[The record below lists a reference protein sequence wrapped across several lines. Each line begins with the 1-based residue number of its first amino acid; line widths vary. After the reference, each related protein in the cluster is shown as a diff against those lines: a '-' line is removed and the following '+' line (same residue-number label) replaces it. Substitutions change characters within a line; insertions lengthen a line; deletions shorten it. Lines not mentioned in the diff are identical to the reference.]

1 MTNKPIRLS
10 HSASTRYSDCARS
23 YKYHYID
30 NLRQDVQSSA
40 LLFGTS
46 IDKAGEHYT
55 LTRNFE
61 ESIDLFNRTWQTQNI
76 NGTDEDLRFL
86 LNFTYSDKD
95 LDTELLKA
103 EDWHVLSD
111 HFNIEPD
118 QVEDA
123 LKETIYNKSSD
134 GYAQLSDTNKGLF
147 NYANWLCLK
156 RKGYLMLKE
165 FKSIVD
171 ENVEEVLGTQVKV
184 DLENENGDSVVGFID
199 FVFKWK
205 GIDKPVIFD
214 LKTAGREYEED
225 AVTKSPQ
232 LSLYVYSVSAN
243 YQDTRTCGFIV
254 LNKNINKNKKKKCS
268 VCGNDGSGGRFKTCD
283 AITST
288 DAKGKDVRCNGEWIE
303 TIYPKA
309 KTQILINEVSEVLVS
324 RVVENFDEVNKG
336 IKAEV
341 FPRNF
346 QNCIKYGSIK
356 CSFYEKCHANSDVGL
371 TVKKED
377 T

>member
-1 MTNKPIRLS
+1 MTIRLS
-10 HSASTRYSDCARS
+10 HSAATRYTDCGKS
-23 YKYHYID
+23 YFYHYIQG
-30 NLRQDVQSSA
+30 LRQDVQSSA
-40 LLFGTS
+40 LLFGTA
-46 IDKAGEHYT
+46 IDKAGEHYA
-55 LTRNFE
+55 LTRNFAE
-61 ESIDLFNRTWQTQNI
+61 TMELFNKTWQTQNI
-76 NGTDEDLRFL
+76 NGVDEDLRFL

-95 LDTELLKA
+95 LDTDLLKV
-103 EDWHVLSD
+103 EDWQSMCEHVTTD
-111 HFNIEPD
+111 DPE
-118 QVEDA
+118 EA
-123 LKETIYNKSSD
+123 LKEAIYNKSSM
-134 GYAQLSDTNKGLF
+134 GYAQLSDTEKSIF

-165 FKSIVD
+165 FKNVVD

-184 DLENENGDSVVGFID
+184 DLINENGDSVIGFID

-214 LKTAGREYEED
+214 LKTAGREYDDD

-268 VCGNDGSGGRFKTCD
+268 VCGNDGSGGRHKTCD

-288 DAKGKDVRCNGEWIE
+288 DAKGKDVRCSGEWLE
-303 TIYPKA
+303 TIFPKA

-377 T
+377 V

>member
-1 MTNKPIRLS
+1 MTIRLS
-10 HSASTRYSDCARS
+10 HSAATRYTDCGKS
-23 YKYHYID
+23 YEYHYLKK
-30 NLRQDVQSSA
+30 LRSSVQSSA
-40 LLFGTS
+40 LLYGTA
-46 IDKAGEHYT
+46 IDKAGEHYA
-55 LTRNFE
+55 LTRNFTE
-61 ESIDLFNRTWQTQNI
+61 TMELFNKTWQTQNI
-76 NGTDEDLRFL
+76 NGVDEDLRFL

-95 LDTELLKA
+95 LDTDLLKV
-103 EDWHVLSD
+103 EDWHTLSE
-111 HFNIEPD
+111 HFSIGANDTE
-118 QVEDA
+118 EA
-123 LKETIYNKSSD
+123 LKEAIYNKSSV
-134 GYAQLSDTNKGLF
+134 GYAQLSDNEKSIF

-165 FKSIVD
+165 FKSVVD

-184 DLENENGDSVVGFID
+184 DLINENGDSVIGFID

-214 LKTAGREYEED
+214 LKTAGREYDDD

-268 VCGNDGSGGRFKTCD
+268 VCGNDGSGGRHKTCD

-288 DAKGKDVRCNGEWIE
+288 DAKGKDVRCSGEWLE
-303 TIYPKA
+303 TIFPKA

-324 RVVENFDEVNKG
+324 RVVENFDEVNKA

-346 QNCIKYGSIK
+346 GNCIKYGSIK
-356 CSFYEKCHANSDVGL
+356 CSFYDKCFSNSDAGL
-371 TVKKED
+371 TVKKEVND
-377 T
+377 

>member
-1 MTNKPIRLS
+1 MSIRLS
-10 HSASTRYSDCARS
+10 HSAVTRYTDCGKS
-23 YKYHYID
+23 YQYHYID
-30 NLRQDVQSSA
+30 RLRADVQSSA
-40 LLFGTS
+40 LLFGTAV
-46 IDKAGEHYT
+46 DKAGEHYA
-55 LTRNFE
+55 LTRNFTE
-61 ESIDLFNRTWQTQNI
+61 TMELFNKTWQTQNI
-76 NGTDEDLRFL
+76 NGIDEDLRFL

-95 LDTELLKA
+95 LDTDLLKV
-103 EDWHVLSD
+103 EDWKELSATSID
-111 HFNIEPD
+111 DQDIE
-118 QVEDA
+118 EA
-123 LKETIYNKSSD
+123 LKEVIYNKSSM
-134 GYAQLSDTNKGLF
+134 GYAGLTVEDKSLF

-165 FKSIVD
+165 FKTIVD
-171 ENVEEVLGTQVKV
+171 DNVEEVLGTQVKV
-184 DLENENGDSVVGFID
+184 DLINENGDSVIGYID

-214 LKTAGREYEED
+214 LKTAGREYEDD
-225 AVTKSPQ
+225 AVKKSAQ

-268 VCGNDGSGGRFKTCD
+268 VCANDGSGGRHKTCD
-283 AITST
+283 AVSGQ

-309 KTQILINEVSEVLVS
+309 KSQILVAEVSEVLVT
-324 RVVENFDEVNKG
+324 RVVENFDEVNKA

-346 QNCIKYGSIK
+346 ANCVKYGSIK
-356 CSFYEKCHANSDVGL
+356 CSFYDKCHSNSDVGL
-371 TVKKED
+371 VMKPED